1 MSDLRTRLIR
11 LAHTN
16 PELREHL
23 LPLISERVA
32 ADEEAYTKADLKN
45 FGEDVMGPVGV
56 AEGAGIP
63 SEVVAREFIKV
74 LKKVYPSTKVR
85 LS

>member
-11 LAHTN
+11 LAHSN
-16 PELREHL
+16 PSLREDI
-23 LPLISERVA
+23 LPLVSERVA
-32 ADEEAYTKADLKN
+32 ADENEYTQADLKN
-45 FGEDVMGPVGV
+45 FREDVLNPVAI

-63 SEVVAREFIKV
+63 SEVIAREFLKV

>member
-16 PELREHL
+16 PELRQHI
-23 LPLISERVA
+23 LPLVSERVA
-32 ADEEAYTKADLKN
+32 ADEDQYTPADIIDFN
-45 FGEDVMGPVGV
+45 TDVTGPVAI

-63 SEVVAREFIKV
+63 SEIVAREFLKV

-85 LS
+85 LY